1 MKKKI
6 KFSNLEFKKKY
17 IFLENLILVT
27 GTHTSGKSMIS
38 PVIASLKKVEIL
50 RKIYYLDQ
58 LANLHFFNKLKFKT
72 AKFMAN
78 HILDLSYYE
87 QLIGR
92 NMNFRHEDE
101 TSVANSKD
109 PKFFMKRLKVKKGSQ
124 ILKKHKKINTQML
137 LDTHDGIWF
146 NKFWLNLGI
155 KNLKIINIC
164 RNPIDVVNSW
174 INSDLGEAEKQLLC
188 QIPLISYKKKIKP
201 FYYYKSINKNKLNK
215 YNSAVKM
222 VCECIENEIKNFKK
236 IKDNQNLIRIDFDNF
251 VEKTNYNLSKICKFL
266 KTNKTKHTN
275 KIMKRERV
283 PRKIIENDRIKK
295 RQRIKELV
303 SHKLFQRLLR
313 LEKFYIR
320 EKNLYKW

>member
-6 KFSNLEFKKKY
+6 KFSNLEFEKRY
-17 IFLENLILVT
+17 IWLENLILVT

-109 PKFFMKRLKVKKGSQ
+109 PKFFVKRLKVKKGSQ
-124 ILKKHKKINTQML
+124 ILKKHKKINTHML

-201 FYYYKSINKNKLNK
+201 FYYYKSINKTMLHYLLSYIMQQIPNNEKYERLRRLINSENDTLFYTAPEILHLNWTRLYHILTNHLPIPVDCNEKWKKNISNK
-215 YNSAVKM
+215 Y
-222 VCECIENEIKNFKK
+222 IEILQLTQE
-236 IKDNQNLIRIDFDNF
+236 
-251 VEKTNYNLSKICKFL
+251 E
-266 KTNKTKHTN
+266 N
-275 KIMKRERV
+275 KINE
-283 PRKIIENDRIKK
+283 
-295 RQRIKELV
+295 
-303 SHKLFQRLLR
+303 
-313 LEKFYIR
+313 
-320 EKNLYKW
+320 

>member
-38 PVIASLKKVEIL
+38 PIVASLKKVEML

-58 LANLHFFNKLKFKT
+58 LSNLHFFNKINDE
-72 AKFMAN
+72 AVKFMAN

-92 NMNFRHEDE
+92 NMNFRYEDE

-109 PKFFMKRLKVKKGSQ
+109 PKFYTKRLKVKRGSQ
-124 ILKKHKKINTQML
+124 IIKKHKKINTLML
-137 LDTHDGIWF
+137 LDAHDGIWF

-174 INSDLGEAEKQLLC
+174 FNSDLGDAEKQLLC
-188 QIPLISYKKKIKP
+188 QIPLISYKQKIKP
-201 FYYYKSINKNKLNK
+201 FYYYKSINRNKLNK
-215 YNSAVKM
+215 YDAAVEM

-236 IKDNQNLIRIDFDNF
+236 IKDIKNLIRIDFDNF
-251 VEKTNYNLSKICKFL
+251 AEKTNYNLSKICKFL

-275 KIMKRERV
+275 KIMRRERL
-283 PRKIIENDRIKK
+283 PRKIIENDRSKK
-295 RQRIKELV
+295 RQKIKELV
-303 SHKLFQRLLR
+303 SYKLFQKLLR
-313 LEKFYIR
+313 LEKIYIR
-320 EKNLYKW
+320 EKKLHKW